1 VERSGALPGVPSR
14 EAVRNSGELALAD
27 FLSLPERTSKPR
39 RRGVTHVVDRGL
51 PISTLESLLDV
62 AGAHIDFVK
71 FGWGTA
77 YVSRHIRAKVVA
89 CQESR
94 VRTCVG
100 GTLLELAA
108 AQGKLREFV
117 RWTDSLGFDAVE
129 VSEGTVDLGPGIK
142 EGLIEALARDFC
154 VLAEVGSK
162 DPDAPVH
169 PGVWA
174 AQMNRDLDAGAD
186 FVIAEGRESGTV
198 GLYGPDGSV
207 RESLVSALL
216 GGVPSDRI
224 IFEAPAPAQQ
234 KWFVRHLGVDV
245 NLGNVAADEVIALE
259 TLRRGLRGDT
269 AGLALRRQGSRL
281 EAAGP
286 QGTC

>member
-1 VERSGALPGVPSR
+1 MNRSGALPGVPRR
-14 EAVRNSGELALAD
+14 EAVRNGPELALAD
-27 FLSLPERTSKPR
+27 FLALPERTSKPR
-39 RRGVTHVVDRGL
+39 QRGITHVIDRGL

-89 CQESR
+89 CQEAK

-100 GTLLELAA
+100 GTLLELATV
-108 AQGKLREFV
+108 QGKLREFV
-117 RWTDSLGFDAVE
+117 RWADSLAFDALE
-129 VSEGTVDLGPGIK
+129 VSEGTVELGSGVK
-142 EGLIEALARDFC
+142 EGLIAAISRDFC

-162 DPDAPVH
+162 DADEPVL

-174 AQMNRDLDAGAD
+174 AQMVRDLDAGAD

-198 GLYGPDGSV
+198 GLYGPDGTI
-207 RESLVSALL
+207 RESLVGALL
-216 GGVPSDRI
+216 AGVPADRI
-224 IFEAPAPAQQ
+224 IFEAPVSAQQ

-245 NLGNVAADEVIALE
+245 NLGNIAPDEVIALE
-259 TLRRGLRGDT
+259 TLRRGLRADT
-269 AGLALRRQGSRL
+269 AGLALHRQGSRL
-281 EAAGP
+281 EGTTP
-286 QGTC
+286 SGTC